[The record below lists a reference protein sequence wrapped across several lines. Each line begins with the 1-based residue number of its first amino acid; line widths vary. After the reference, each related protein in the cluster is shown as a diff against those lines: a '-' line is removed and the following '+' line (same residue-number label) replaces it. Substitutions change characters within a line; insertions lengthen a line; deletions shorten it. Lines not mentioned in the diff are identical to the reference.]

1 MHTCVSCEGFPLTIQ
16 ISYGTDHDREHFV
29 EVMEDIKVKTNRRPR
44 TRPLEVLADAAY
56 DDVDI
61 RQHLRSRGI
70 QSNIPINPRNTKK
83 RKRGR
88 PTRFNPETYIKRGA
102 IERFF
107 AWLKMGFR
115 RLTTRYERLNIVFK
129 GFLDIAC
136 FMMCWKRGFG
146 EIVK

>member
-1 MHTCVSCEGFPLTIQ
+1 
-16 ISYGTDHDREHFV
+16 
-29 EVMEDIKVKTNRRPR
+29 MENIKVKTHGRPR

-61 RQHLRSRGI
+61 RQHLRYRGI
-70 QSNIPINPRNTKK
+70 QSNIPINPRNTKT

-88 PTRFNPETYIKRGA
+88 PTRFNPETYVKRGA

-115 RLTTRYERLNIVFK
+115 RLATRYERLNIVFK

-136 FMMCWKRGFG
+136 FMLCWKRGFG
-146 EIVK
+146 EVVK

>member
-1 MHTCVSCEGFPLTIQ
+1 LTIQ

-29 EVMEDIKVKTNRRPR
+29 EVMEDIKIKTPGRPK
-44 TRPLEVLADAAY
+44 TKPKEVLADAAY

-107 AWLKMGFR
+107 A
-115 RLTTRYERLNIVFK
+115 
-129 GFLDIAC
+129 
-136 FMMCWKRGFG
+136 
-146 EIVK
+146 

>member
-1 MHTCVSCEGFPLTIQ
+1 MTIQ

-29 EVMEDIKVKTNRRPR
+29 EVMEGIKIKTPGRPK
-44 TRPLEVLADAAY
+44 TRPKEVLADAAY

-61 RQHLRSRGI
+61 RQHLRSKGI
-70 QSNIPINPRNTKK
+70 QSNIPINPRNTKT

-88 PTRFNPETYIKRGA
+88 PTRFNPETYIKREA

-115 RLTTRYERLNIVFK
+115 KLATRYERLNIVFK
-129 GFLDIAC
+129 GLLDIAC
-136 FMMCWKRGFG
+136 FILCWKRGQ
-146 EIVK
+146 VKF